1 LELEN
6 RLKLCENELKKVQS
20 DKEALT
26 QKIHSLENE
35 ILSLNDI
42 KGNLGNKLLE
52 SERLNAEQSEK
63 IVKFLIEKISEVF
76 KFFQ

>member
-6 RLKLCENELKKVQS
+6 RLKLCENELKKVKS
-20 DKEALT
+20 DKEAFT

-35 ILSLNDI
+35 ISSLNDI
-42 KGNLGNKLLE
+42 KGNIQSNLEKLGNKLLE

-63 IVKFLIEKISEVF
+63 IVKFLIEKNI
-76 KFFQ
+76 